1 MRFFSYWY
9 DKTIGWSAH
18 RHAPYYLA
26 AVSFAESSF
35 FPIPPDVMLLS
46 MGLAKPS
53 SSWRYALIATIFSV
67 LGGIFGY
74 LIGYLGIEL
83 IEPLIHGS
91 SYAANYEK
99 ISSWFSYYG
108 VWIVILAGFTPLPY
122 KLFTITAGVMQMPF
136 LPFILGS
143 ILGRGLR
150 FFLVSGIMYFA
161 GKRIQ
166 NKLRHYVD
174 AIGWS
179 TVIIFVIVYFF
190 YRWKS

>member
-1 MRFFSYWY
+1 MKFFSYWY
-9 DKTIGWSAH
+9 DKTIAWSAH

-53 SSWRYALIATIFSV
+53 SSWRYALIALVFSV

-74 LIGYLGIEL
+74 FIGYLGIEL
-83 IEPLIHGS
+83 IEPLLKSS
-91 SYAANYEK
+91 SYAASYDK
-99 ISSWFSYYG
+99 VAGWFNYYG

-136 LPFILGS
+136 FPFILGS

-150 FFLVSGIMYFA
+150 FFLVSAIMYCA
-161 GKRIQ
+161 GERIQ
-166 NKLRHYVD
+166 ARLRYYVD
-174 AIGWS
+174 WIGWS
-179 TVIIFVIVYFF
+179 TIIIFVIVYCF